1 MTPAIQL
8 ARKSKIEHS
17 IHDYEHDPG
26 HESYGLEAA
35 EKLGLDPAE
44 VFKTLV
50 VKLDGARLACAVL
63 PVSRQLNMKR
73 MAKAAKAK
81 KAEMADA
88 ASVQRSSGYVL
99 GGVSPLAQK
108 KALPTVIDASAEN
121 LPKMYVSAGKR
132 GMDMGLQPADLQR
145 LTRAVFADISE

>member
-8 ARKSKIEHS
+8 VRKSKIEHS
-17 IHDYEHDPG
+17 IHEYEHDPG

-35 EKLGLDPAE
+35 QKLRLDPAE

-50 VKLDGARLACAVL
+50 VKLDGSKLACAVL

-108 KALPTVIDASAEN
+108 KALPTVIDASAQTLET
-121 LPKMYVSAGKR
+121 MYVSAGKR
-132 GMDMGLQPADLQR
+132 GMDMGLKPADLQR